1 MKKILFAFILLLS
14 INSIAQSNI
23 ATVKKIQGI
32 LVFSDNEPIANYLVY
47 GEVSISSTEELE
59 RELQQNR
66 GQYQTVRDYLI
77 KKTRLSNSQAD
88 GLILYLVNGGIDKAL
103 VIKFKENEA
112 NINQA
117 RVNNYQGIS
126 IFIDCEPINKYEYLG
141 SVKSLVTFASGQYQ
155 PVRDN
160 LIRKTKKEFK
170 NANGLILKLVS
181 GGADNGDAIL
191 IKE

>member
-47 GEVSISSTEELE
+47 GEVSISSTEQLE
-59 RELQQNR
+59 RELQQNK

-88 GLILYLVNGGIDKAL
+88 GLILYLINGGIDKAL
-103 VIKFKENEA
+103 VIKFKENET

-126 IFIDCEPINKYEYLG
+126 TFIDCEPTNKYEYLG
-141 SVKSLVTFASGQYQ
+141 SVKSVVNFTSGQYQ

-170 NANGLILKLVS
+170 NANGLILKLVP

-191 IKE
+191 LKD